1 MRVVLQ
7 RVKQA
12 KVEVDAKTVGEIQR
26 GLLIFLGVANEDTT
40 DDADF
45 LSQKIGQLRIFE
57 DPQGKM
63 NLSLTDLNAGVLI
76 VSQFTLYGD
85 CRKGRRPSFD
95 RAASPDHAE
104 KLYEYFVEQFRRQQ
118 IEVQTGVFRASM
130 NVSLTNDGPVT
141 FVLES

>member
-1 MRVVLQ
+1 MRAVLQ

-12 KVEVDAKTVGEIQR
+12 KVEVDTKTVGEIQR
-26 GLLIFLGVANEDTT
+26 GFLIFLGVAKGDTT

-45 LSQKIGQLRIFE
+45 LSQKISQLRIFE

-63 NLSLTDLNAGVLI
+63 NLSLADLDASVLV

-95 RAASPDHAE
+95 QAAPPEQAE
-104 KLYEYFVEQFRRQQ
+104 RLYEYFVECFRGFG
-118 IEVQTGVFRASM
+118 ITTQTGVFRAM
-130 NVSLTNDGPVT
+130 MKVSLTNDGPVT
-141 FVLES
+141 FMLES

>member
-1 MRVVLQ
+1 MRAVLQ

-12 KVEVDAKTVGEIQR
+12 KVEVDGKTVGEIQR
-26 GLLIFLGVANEDTT
+26 GLLIFLGVAKEDTT

-45 LSQKIGQLRIFE
+45 LSQKISQLRIFE
-57 DPQGKM
+57 DQAGKM
-63 NLSLTDLNAGVLI
+63 NLSVADLEASVLV

-95 RAASPDHAE
+95 QAAPPAQAE
-104 KLYEYFVEQFRRQQ
+104 QLYEYFVDRFRGFN
-118 IEVQTGVFRASM
+118 IPVGTGVFRAM
-130 NVSLTNDGPVT
+130 MKVSLTNDGPVT